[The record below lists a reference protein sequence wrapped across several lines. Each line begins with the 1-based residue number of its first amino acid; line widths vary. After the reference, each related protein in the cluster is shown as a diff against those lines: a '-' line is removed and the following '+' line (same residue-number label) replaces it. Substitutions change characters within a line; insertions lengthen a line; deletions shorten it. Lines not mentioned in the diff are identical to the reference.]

1 MIAAH
6 GITSANAS
14 RGATD
19 PIMDDALR
27 AIRLRFID
35 SLVARLL
42 RFEDL
47 KQQIASNPI
56 ALAPLSEISAMAHK
70 IAGVAETLGFGEI
83 GRSAGWIDAEIT
95 KGVRNGDSAAIIW
108 RSVESPLE
116 TMLEKLEALLDL

>member
-1 MIAAH
+1 
-6 GITSANAS
+6 
-14 RGATD
+14 
-19 PIMDDALR
+19 MDDALR

-47 KQQIASNPI
+47 KQQIEANPI
-56 ALAPLSEISAMAHK
+56 ALVPLSEISAMAHK

-95 KGVRNGDSAAIIW
+95 KGVRSGDSAAIIW

-116 TMLEKLEALLDL
+116 AMLEKMEALLDL